1 MIPQVQAWM
10 PAVLALFGS
19 LIVVAFTAWLNTRA
33 VIAHVDALRAEM
45 NTLRA
50 EMKQSMAELEMR
62 LTQQISNLSHRV
74 ERLEEQ
80 RGGLVR
86 P

>member
-1 MIPQVQAWM
+1 MNAQDRPRCLRFLRFSSSLLV
-10 PAVLALFGS
+10 VLFA
-19 LIVVAFTAWLNTRA
+19 AWLNTRT

-45 NTLRA
+45 NALRA
-50 EMKQSMAELEMR
+50 EFKQGLAELELR
-62 LTQQISNLSHRV
+62 LTKQISELSHRV

-80 RGGLVR
+80 GGRVVR

>member
-1 MIPQVQAWM
+1 MTPQVQAWM

-45 NTLRA
+45 ARF
-50 EMKQSMAELEMR
+50 
-62 LTQQISNLSHRV
+62 
-74 ERLEEQ
+74 ER
-80 RGGLVR
+80 RWAHYVR
-86 P
+86 R

>member
-1 MIPQVQAWM
+1 MDSHVQNWM

-19 LIVVAFTAWLNTRA
+19 LLVVLFAAWLNTRA

-45 NTLRA
+45 
-50 EMKQSMAELEMR
+50 KQGLAELELR
-62 LTQQISNLSHRV
+62 LTKQISELAHRV

-80 RGGLVR
+80 TGRVIR